1 MDNVTWWLALSAGFL
16 SFISPC
22 CLPLY
27 PSFISYITGIS
38 IKDLNDKNSISKNK
52 QIFFHA
58 SLFLLGFS
66 CIFYVLG
73 FSASWIGKIF
83 IDYKDLIRMLG
94 AIFIGFMGLFLLGV
108 VKPTFL
114 LQEHRFGFKN
124 RGVSALNSFLVG
136 VIFSAGWTP
145 CIGPIFGSIMYA
157 SVMDPTKTFVNV
169 TAYSLGFSIPF
180 LLMAFFIGK
189 TRFITKHSAIFM
201 KIGGVLMVIIAVLL
215 YTNKMTYISM
225 LFSDL
230 FNLPYF

>member
-16 SFISPC
+16 AFISPC

-38 IKDLNDKNSISKNK
+38 IKELNDKNSVSKNK
-52 QIFFHA
+52 KILVHA
-58 SLFLLGFS
+58 SLFLVGFS

-73 FSASWIGKIF
+73 FSASWVGKIF

-94 AIFIGFMGLFLLGV
+94 AIFIGFMGLFLLGI
-108 VKPTFL
+108 VKPTFM
-114 LQEHRFGFKN
+114 LQEHRFSLKTKD
-124 RGVSALNSFLVG
+124 VSVINSFIIG

-157 SVMDPTKTFVNV
+157 SVMDPTKTFINV

-189 TRFITKHSAIFM
+189 TRFITRYSSIFM
-201 KIGGVLMVIIAVLL
+201 KIGGVLMVVIAVLL

-225 LFSDL
+225 MLSDL
-230 FNLPYF
+230 F